1 MEFDLIGKVTRTRLF
16 YTQSLMPLLEAIINS
31 IHSTLYSGIEKGI
44 IEVDIVRDETDK
56 IMDLGIEDLRPIK
69 SFTIVDNGI
78 GFNDSNYKSF
88 GTSESTHKL
97 NLGGKGVGRF
107 IWLKAFKSVSI
118 ESSYRHNGTF
128 KHRTFDFKLV
138 ENGIVNHKLE
148 SLENPE
154 RKTIVKL
161 RDFLP
166 EYQLACPKSIEDLS
180 DKIMH
185 HCLSYLIKENC
196 PLIIIND
203 ANNKKKIVINDI
215 YKKDV
220 RKIESLEF
228 PVKKHIFNLDL
239 FKIFNITTSS
249 AIHYCANDREVISKP
264 LKDDIPELNKRL
276 KSGEEEFYL
285 KAYLSSEYLN
295 EVVNSERTNFN
306 FPESNEMYQEYIS
319 EEELKSKL
327 IPKIETGVKKY
338 LNEIRANKVDKIK
351 RYVYN
356 KAPQYRS
363 LLKYRISEIEKLPIL
378 SDSKLE
384 LELFRLQ
391 HSLEL
396 DVKREGRKIFKK
408 IKTVKDFEE
417 YQQNYN
423 DYLEKVVDV
432 GSMSLS
438 KYIFHRKTV
447 IDILNKH
454 IRGNK
459 LGQFAKEETIHRL
472 IFPLHC
478 TSDDISYEDHNL
490 WLIDERLAY
499 HQYLASDKPFKNLKI
514 INAESKDRPDIIS
527 FNEYFDNK
535 FAFSETQA
543 KFQSVVIIE
552 LKRPMRESYD
562 LDEEN
567 PIDQVLNYIDNIKN
581 DKRTLKDSRL
591 FNIKEVPF
599 YCYIICDLT
608 KKIKTLAKRH
618 DFTETF
624 DGQGYF
630 GYRKE
635 YNAYFEII
643 SYDKLL
649 LDAKKRNQILF
660 DKLKL
665 PV

>member
-1 MEFDLIGKVTRTRLF
+1 MDFDLIGKVTRTKLF
-16 YTQSLMPLLEAIINS
+16 YTQSLMPLLEAIVNS
-31 IHSTLYSGIEKGI
+31 IHSTLYNDINNGI
-44 IEVDIVRDETDK
+44 IEVHIERDESEK
-56 IMDLGIEDLRPIK
+56 IFDLGIDDTRPIK
-69 SFTIVDNGI
+69 SFIIVDNGV

-88 GTSESTHKL
+88 GTSESTFKL

-107 IWLKAFKSVSI
+107 IWLKAFKSVSVD
-118 ESSYRHNGTF
+118 SSFKYNGTY

-138 ENGIVNHKLE
+138 ENGIVNHKIE
-148 SLENPE
+148 PIKNSQ

-161 RDFLP
+161 NDFLP
-166 EYQLACPKSIEDLS
+166 LYQQTCPRTIEELS

-196 PLIIIND
+196 PLIILQD
-203 ANNKKKIVINDI
+203 DSNKKRITINDI

-220 RKIESLEF
+220 RKISSIKF
-228 PVKKHIFNLDL
+228 PVKKHHFNLDL

-249 AIHYCANDREVISKP
+249 AIHYCANDREVITKP
-264 LKDDIPELNKRL
+264 LKDDIPELNKRI

-295 EVVNSERTNFN
+295 EIVNSERTNFN

-319 EEELKSKL
+319 EDELKTKL
-327 IPKIETGVKKY
+327 IPQIESGVQKY
-338 LNEIRANKVDKIK
+338 LNEIRENKVEKIK
-351 RYVYN
+351 KYVYN

-363 LLKYRISEIEKLPIL
+363 LLKYKLGEIEKLPIL

-384 LELFRLQ
+384 IELFRLQ

-396 DVKREGRKIFKK
+396 DVKREGRKIFQK
-408 IKTVKDFEE
+408 IKTVKDFED
-417 YQQNYN
+417 YQQKYN

-472 IFPLHC
+472 IFPLRC
-478 TSDDISYEDHNL
+478 TSDDVSYEDHNL

-499 HQYLASDKPFKNLKI
+499 HQYLASDKPFKKLDVVTADTN
-514 INAESKDRPDIIS
+514 ERPDLIS

-543 KFQSVVIIE
+543 KFQSIVIIE
-552 LKRPMRESYD
+552 FKRPMRESYEM
-562 LDEEN
+562 DEEN

-591 FNIKEVPF
+591 FNIKEIPF

-624 DGQGYF
+624 DGQGFF

-649 LDAKKRNQILF
+649 IDAKKRNQILF

-665 PV
+665 PI